1 MSDMAINVAGV
12 FFLSPSALHPITL
25 KSKRLVTFPAL
36 TTIYVNQFGKTSHTL
51 MY

>member
-25 KSKRLVTFPAL
+25 KSKHILLLSLLSPQ
-36 TTIYVNQFGKTSHTL
+36 Y
-51 MY
+51 M